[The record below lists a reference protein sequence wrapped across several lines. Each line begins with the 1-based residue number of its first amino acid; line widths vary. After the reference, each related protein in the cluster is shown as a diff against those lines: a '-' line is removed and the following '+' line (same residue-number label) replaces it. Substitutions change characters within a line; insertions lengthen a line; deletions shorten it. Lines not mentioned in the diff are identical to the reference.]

1 MKKILL
7 YPALAIVAL
16 FIVACSG
23 STDSPEGITKHFIE
37 STYKGDGDALIKSLD
52 LGKDAEDP
60 AVQQMIAGKMNMA
73 AQEAKKEAEK
83 NGGLASIDIK
93 DVKYTNDE
101 KTRATVKFT
110 VKFKKNDVED
120 AGDMNT
126 IKTDKGWKISL

>member
-7 YPALAIVAL
+7 YPVLAIMTL
-16 FIVACSG
+16 MLVACSG

-52 LGKDAEDP
+52 LGKDGEDP

-83 NGGLASIDIK
+83 NGGLASINIK

-101 KTRATVKFT
+101 KTRATVNFT
-110 VKFKKNDVED
+110 VKFKKNDTED
-120 AGDMNT
+120 AGDMKT

>member
-60 AVQQMIAGKMNMA
+60 AVQQMISGKMMMA
-73 AQEAKKEAEK
+73 AQEAKKEADK
-83 NGGLASIDIK
+83 NGGVSSINIK
-93 DVKYTNDE
+93 DVKYNDD
-101 KTRATVKFT
+101 KTRATVNFT
-110 VKFKKNDVED
+110 VKFKKNDIED
-120 AGDMNT
+120 AGDMKT